1 LHSLAIKYDNAVK
14 RVAGMRES
22 FEYILLLTKGG
33 PFYDTT
39 VYALYVY
46 RRAFESGQYGYGAAL
61 ALFLIVIGVA
71 VALLGWRFFDME
83 RLLQRPRIEVQ

>member
-1 LHSLAIKYDNAVK
+1 
-14 RVAGMRES
+14 MS
-22 FEYILLLTKGG
+22 FEYILLSHQGRPVRHDRLR
-33 PFYDTT
+33 
-39 VYALYVY
+39 LYVY